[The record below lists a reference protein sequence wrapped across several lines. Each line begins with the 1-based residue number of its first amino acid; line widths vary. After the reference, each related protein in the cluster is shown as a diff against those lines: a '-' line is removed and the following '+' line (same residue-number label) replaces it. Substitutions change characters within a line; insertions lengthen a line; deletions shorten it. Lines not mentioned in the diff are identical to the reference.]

1 MPSSVS
7 DFPIPRIRGAAWAF
21 LALLAL
27 PLAVQ
32 AQSQRELPRDQP
44 GQYQRPEAA
53 QEAIDQLKSPYCPGL
68 MLEVCPSPGGAAL
81 RDSLNNLAE
90 QGMSSDELVE
100 WVIENHGEEWRA
112 LPKAEGRS
120 LVAWV
125 VPPLGV
131 LAGLFLVVTVLRSMR
146 KSHPTVEPVEGELS
160 DEEEKRLREAM
171 RELDQ
176 EEEATFF

>member
-1 MPSSVS
+1 MR
-7 DFPIPRIRGAAWAF
+7 RISF
-21 LALLAL
+21 LAAL
-27 PLAVQ
+27 VAVLSLPAAVS
-32 AQSQRELPRDQP
+32 AQSQREVPRNEP

-81 RDSLNNLAE
+81 RDSLSQLAE
-90 QGMSSDELVE
+90 QGMSSDEIVE

-112 LPKAEGRS
+112 LPKTEGRS

-125 VPPLGV
+125 VPPLG
-131 LAGLFLVVTVLRSMR
+131 LALGLILVVVALRKMR
-146 KSHPTVEPVEGELS
+146 AGRVVIAPVEGELS
-160 DEEEKRLREAM
+160 DEEEKRLKDAM
-171 RELDQ
+171 REMDK